1 MSVTALVL
9 EWRMALTTVNP
20 SPALGICRSLS
31 STSKVSAPGFEC
43 ERCSETPT
51 RWNVFIAC
59 SLSCAPL
66 STSISSALN
75 APGWRPAL
83 SSPMRALTKT
93 GVRCSMDASP
103 IAEFIE
109 PEQQRAYS
117 TPMEDASRA
126 IKVLIIDDHPVVRLG
141 LKTMLESEEQIVG
154 TGAVGS
160 AREGIAEVEKV
171 RPDVVLMDL
180 GMPEM
185 ELVDA
190 ITELRRKDQ
199 NIRVLVLTNY
209 EDDEYVLHAMQAGAM
224 GYLLKNTPQEEI
236 IRAVDMVNQNQRCVS
251 PEVAKRLTEAVA
263 REELTQRELE
273 VLKLVADGLTN
284 KEIAEHLFI

>member
-1 MSVTALVL
+1 
-9 EWRMALTTVNP
+9 
-20 SPALGICRSLS
+20 
-31 STSKVSAPGFEC
+31 
-43 ERCSETPT
+43 
-51 RWNVFIAC
+51 
-59 SLSCAPL
+59 
-66 STSISSALN
+66 
-75 APGWRPAL
+75 
-83 SSPMRALTKT
+83 
-93 GVRCSMDASP
+93 MDASP

-117 TPMEDASRA
+117 TPMEDASGA

-141 LKTMLESEEQIVG
+141 LKTMLESEEQIVV

-180 GMPEM
+180 RMPEM
-185 ELVDA
+185 EGVEA

-284 KEIAEHLFI
+284 KEIAEHLFISAKTARNHVANCLLKLGADDRTEAVTTAVRRGLIRLSR